1 MPVVSAS
8 FSSFQ
13 SSETKPGMNEE
24 IEPEATAGGKKVY
37 IPSGARLLGCEAG
50 WQNSGPCQLSLWRGA
65 GY

>member
-1 MPVVSAS
+1 MPVVPL
-8 FSSFQ
+8 FQVSSQ
-13 SSETKPGMNEE
+13 KQAGMNEE
-24 IEPEATAGGKKVY
+24 IDGRTAEGKKVY